1 MPKGIKKIKE
11 VPEEILEAPVEE
23 VIEKVEETKS
33 ITLEA
38 RGNVNGISDGY
49 RRTFTNK
56 KDAMAWKEK
65 YNAIE
70 V

>member
-1 MPKGIKKIKE
+1 MPKVKKIVE
-11 VPEEILEAPVEE
+11 ILPEEKVE
-23 VIEKVEETKS
+23 VIEKVDETKS

-65 YNAIE
+65 YNAVE